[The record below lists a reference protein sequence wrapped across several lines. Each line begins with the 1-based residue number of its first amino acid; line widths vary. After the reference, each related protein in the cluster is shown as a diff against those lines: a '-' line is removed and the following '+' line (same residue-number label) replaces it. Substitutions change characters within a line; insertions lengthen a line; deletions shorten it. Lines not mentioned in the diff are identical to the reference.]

1 MEDKRK
7 KAEYPFGEIEK
18 KWQKRWE
25 EACVFN
31 ADNQSEKKK
40 YYVLSMFPYP
50 SGALHIGHVSNYS
63 IADAITRF
71 KLMEGYNVLQPQGY
85 DSFGMPAENF
95 AILNNSHPSITTEE
109 NIRTMYGQFKAL
121 GFAIDWDRELSTCR
135 PDYYKW
141 GQWLF
146 KRLYEKGLVYQKTS
160 WINWCDDCQTVL
172 ANEQVEDQKCWRC
185 DSQVRQK
192 ELLQWFFRITD
203 YAEELLDFSK
213 VIDWPERV
221 KAMQTNW
228 IGKSLGT
235 EVEFGQIT
243 NHKSQI
249 TNTPTSQSEIGTTDG
264 VIKIF
269 TTRPDTLFGVTF
281 MALPPEHPMVVDW
294 LKDEPRD
301 SEIVKFCEK
310 VINEDKISRSAADT
324 TKEGIFT
331 GRYCVNPVNG
341 EKVQIWITNYVLMDY
356 GTGAVMGV
364 PAHDQR
370 DFEFAKKYDI
380 PIKVVIEQITNHKSQ
395 ITNNPPPT
403 PPINVGGKLPTSQ
416 SEIGTTEC
424 GELTEAYVD
433 EGILVNSGEFTG
445 MNSELSK
452 TKITEWLV
460 QKGYGKHT
468 TTYRLRDWGISRQRY
483 WGTPIPVIHCDDCG
497 VVLVPDEDLPVELPM
512 EVQVG
517 KTTNNPLLSV
527 KEWVNVPCPQCQ
539 KPAKRETD
547 TMDTF
552 VDSSWYFARYIDAHN
567 KIKPFEKE
575 IADYWLPVDQYI
587 GGIEHAC
594 MHLLYARFFHK
605 FMRDIGLVKSDEPF
619 LRLLSQGMVLKDG
632 FKMSKSK
639 GNTVDPQEFIDRYG
653 ADTIRLFVLFAAP
666 PEKDKEWSKEGVVGC
681 FRFLNRLWHYYSNH
695 RLQIPPPTSPI
706 NVGGV
711 STESTEASSGTTS
724 PAIKNLRYST
734 HNTIKK
740 NLEDLQGRMQ
750 FNTNI
755 ASIMEH
761 FNNLNAIQ
769 NPEELS
775 EIDKYYY
782 AEAAMA
788 IPRLLYPY
796 APHLAEEIWEM
807 INNAEIRMQNAEIK
821 MVNEECKE
829 QYNFIH
835 QAGVI
840 QYNPDFLVLDQVVY
854 VVQINGKVR
863 GKLEINADASEDEIK
878 KAALE
883 IENVKKTIEG
893 KEVKKIIVVKG
904 KLVSMVV
911 N

>member
-1 MEDKRK
+1 MGDNK
-7 KAEYPFGEIEK
+7 KKPEYPFMEIER
-18 KWQKRWE
+18 KWQKKWE
-25 EACVFN
+25 EQGVHKAKN
-31 ADNQSEKKK
+31 YSDKKK

-63 IADAITRF
+63 IADAIARF
-71 KLMEGYNVLQPQGY
+71 KMMEGYNMLQPMGY
-85 DSFGMPAENF
+85 DAFGMPAENF

-109 NIRTMYGQFKAL
+109 NIKTMYSQFKAM

-135 PDYYKW
+135 PSYYKW

-146 KRLYEKGLVYQKTS
+146 KKMYEKGLVYRKTS

-192 ELLQWFFRITD
+192 ELMQWFFRITD

-213 VIDWPERV
+213 MIDWPERV

-228 IGKSLGT
+228 IGKSQGT
-235 EVEFGQIT
+235 EVDFLLIS
-243 NHKSQI
+243 NHKSQ
-249 TNTPTSQSEIGTTDG
+249 TNNSPENTQVQEVGKSI
-264 VIKIF
+264 IKIF

-281 MALPPEHPMVVDW
+281 MALPPEHPLIVEW
-294 LKDEPRD
+294 LKHEPED
-301 SEIVKFCEK
+301 SEILKFCEK
-310 VINEDKISRSAADT
+310 VINEDKITRTAADT

-331 GRYCVNPVNG
+331 GRYCINPVNG
-341 EKVQIWITNYVLMDY
+341 DEVQIWITNYVLMDY

-370 DFEFAKKYDI
+370 DFEFAKKYHI
-380 PIKVVIEQITNHKSQ
+380 PIKIVIIPENEQLSDNQSDCNELKS
-395 ITNNPPPT
+395 
-403 PPINVGGKLPTSQ
+403 
-416 SEIGTTEC
+416 
-424 GELTEAYVD
+424 AYID
-433 EGILVNSGEFTG
+433 EGILANSGDFEG
-445 MNSELSK
+445 MKSELSK
-452 TKITEWLV
+452 SKITEWLLN
-460 QKGYGKHT
+460 KGSGRAS

-497 VVLVPDEDLPVELPM
+497 VVLVPDSDLPVELPM

-517 KTTNNPLLSV
+517 KTTKNPLLSV
-527 KEWVNVPCPQCQ
+527 EKWINVPCPKCQ
-539 KPAKRETD
+539 KSAKRETD

-552 VDSSWYFARYIDAHN
+552 VDSSWYFARYIDSKN
-567 KIKPFEKE
+567 QNKPFEEE

-605 FMRDIGLVKSDEPF
+605 FMRDIGLVNSDEPF

-653 ADTIRLFVLFAAP
+653 ADTVRLFVLFAAP

-681 FRFLNRLWHYYSNH
+681 FRFLNRLYHFFKEN
-695 RLQIPPPTSPI
+695 
-706 NVGGV
+706 
-711 STESTEASSGTTS
+711 ED
-724 PAIKNLRYST
+724 AIKKGMKMPSKNENDTLNTEIKKLRYST
-734 HNTIKK
+734 HNTIKR
-740 NLEDLQGRMQ
+740 NLEDFQGRMQ

-761 FNNLNAIQ
+761 FNNLNAIK
-769 NPEELS
+769 NYADLS
-775 EIDKYYY
+775 DIEKYYY
-782 AEAAMA
+782 AEAALT
-788 IPRLLYPY
+788 IPKLLYLY
-796 APHLAEEIWEM
+796 SPHLSEEIWSMFYGSCSE
-807 INNAEIRMQNAEIK
+807 
-821 MVNEECKE
+821 KE
-829 QYNFIH
+829 NFIF
-835 QAGVI
+835 QSGVFD
-840 QYNPDFLVLDQVVY
+840 YNPEFLVLDKIVY

-863 GKLEINADASEDEIK
+863 GRLEIDVNISEEEIK

-893 KEVKKIIVVKG
+893 KIVEKIIVVGG
-904 KLVSMVV
+904 KLVSIVLR